1 MIKDTEIREWE
12 WLELLAENKQLVRQG
27 FPRLRELRKLMSTMT
42 IPQAFKHLLDK
53 WTDQDQEFKN
63 KYRSY
68 RSKYLKKIKD
78 PKAEGI
84 GYWKK
89 VEMLEA
95 AGYVEI
101 KVKAPK

>member
-1 MIKDTEIREWE
+1 VAQQDIINKAFNQLLKNWE
-12 WLELLAENKQLVRQG
+12 SQPK
-27 FPRLRELRKLMSTMT
+27 
-42 IPQAFKHLLDK
+42 
-53 WTDQDQEFKN
+53 EFRD

-68 RSKYLKKIKD
+68 RSKYLKNKKD

-89 VEMLEA
+89 VEMLEK

-101 KVKAPK
+101 KIIKR